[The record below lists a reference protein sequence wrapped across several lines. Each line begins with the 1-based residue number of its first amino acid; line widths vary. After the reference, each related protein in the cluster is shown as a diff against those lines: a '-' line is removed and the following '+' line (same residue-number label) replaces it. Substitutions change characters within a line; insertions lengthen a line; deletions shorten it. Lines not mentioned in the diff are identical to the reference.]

1 MYNLQPPFFD
11 SAHVVVNAGLFP
23 SQILVLLAAGWEI
36 ENKDIPIQIFMI
48 GGGMWSGMRIN
59 MHAVVKDSIQ
69 IADDSP
75 EKQFHGCITTVA
87 LGAAGAIIPY
97 NDIPT
102 GVVRILVS
110 GQP

>member
-1 MYNLQPPFFD
+1 MLFR
-11 SAHVVVNAGLFP
+11 SNAGLFP

-48 GGGMWSGMRIN
+48 GGGMWSGMQIN
-59 MHAVVKDSIQ
+59 IHAVAKDSIQ

-75 EKQFHGCITTVA
+75 EKQFHGCITTVP
-87 LGAAGAIIPY
+87 LRAAGAIIPY